1 MSTFPRPVAQLIEE
15 LSRLPGIGSKSA
27 QRLAFHLLNVTEDD
41 AVRLSE
47 SILEARRK
55 IKYCSK
61 CFNMTD
67 VDPCVIC
74 ANAKRDNKLICIVE
88 SPKDVIAMERTK
100 EYNGLYH
107 VLHGAISPIDGVGP
121 EDIRLRELLIR
132 LQSEPV
138 EEVILATNPTI
149 EGEAT
154 AMYISKLLS
163 ATDILVT
170 RLAHG
175 IPVGGDIEFADEVT
189 LAKALSGRRKL

>member
-1 MSTFPRPVAQLIEE
+1 MSTFPKPVAKLIDE
-15 LSRLPGIGSKSA
+15 LSRLPGIGAKSA
-27 QRLAFHLLNVTEDD
+27 QRLAFHLLNVEEDD

-67 VDPCVIC
+67 VDPCYIC
-74 ANAKRDNKLICIVE
+74 ANNKRDQKLLCVVE
-88 SPKDVIAMERTK
+88 TPKDVIAMEKTK
-100 EYNGLYH
+100 EFTGLYH
-107 VLHGAISPIDGVGP
+107 VLHGAISPIDGIGP
-121 EDIRLRELLIR
+121 EDIRLRELIIR

-154 AMYISKLLS
+154 AMYVSKLLA

>member
-1 MSTFPRPVAQLIEE
+1 MSTFPKPVAKLIDE
-15 LSRLPGIGSKSA
+15 LSRLPGIGAKSA
-27 QRLAFHLLNVTEDD
+27 QRLAFHLLNVEEDD

-55 IKYCSK
+55 IKYCSQ

-67 VDPCVIC
+67 VDPCYIC
-74 ANAKRDNKLICIVE
+74 ANAKRDQKIICVVE
-88 SPKDVIAMERTK
+88 SPKDVIAMEKTK
-100 EYNGLYH
+100 EFTGLYH
-107 VLHGAISPIDGVGP
+107 ILHGAISPIDGIGP
-121 EDIRLRELLIR
+121 EDIRLRELIIR
-132 LQSEPV
+132 LQSAPV
-138 EEVILATNPTI
+138 EEIVLATNPTI

-163 ATDILVT
+163 TTDILVT

-189 LAKALSGRRKL
+189 LAKAFSGRRKL

>member
-1 MSTFPRPVAQLIEE
+1 MSTFPKPVAKLIDE

-27 QRLAFHLLNVTEDD
+27 QRLAFHLLNVEEDD

-67 VDPCVIC
+67 VDPCYIC
-74 ANAKRDNKLICIVE
+74 ANTKRDQKLLCVVE
-88 SPKDVIAMERTK
+88 SPKDVIAMEKTK
-100 EYNGLYH
+100 EFTGLYH
-107 VLHGAISPIDGVGP
+107 VLHGAISPIDGIGP
-121 EDIRLRELLIR
+121 EDIRLRELIIR

-138 EEVILATNPTI
+138 VEVILATNPTI

-154 AMYISKLLS
+154 AMYVSKLLS

>member
-1 MSTFPRPVAQLIEE
+1 MSTFPKPVAKLIDE
-15 LSRLPGIGSKSA
+15 LSRLPGIGTKSA
-27 QRLAFHLLNVTEDD
+27 QRLAFHLLNVEEDD

-55 IKYCSK
+55 IKYCSQ

-67 VDPCVIC
+67 VDPCYIC
-74 ANAKRDNKLICIVE
+74 ANAKRNQHLLCVVE
-88 SPKDVIAMERTK
+88 SPKDVIAIEKTK
-100 EYNGLYH
+100 EFDGLYH
-107 VLHGAISPIDGVGP
+107 VLHGAISPIDGIGQ
-121 EDIRLRELLIR
+121 EDIRLRELIIR
-132 LQSEPV
+132 LQSAPV

-163 ATDILVT
+163 PTDILVT

>member
-1 MSTFPRPVAQLIEE
+1 MSTFPKPVAKLIDE

-27 QRLAFHLLNVTEDD
+27 QRLAFHLLNVEEDD

-67 VDPCVIC
+67 VDPCPIC
-74 ANAKRDNKLICIVE
+74 ANAKRDQKLLCVVE
-88 SPKDVIAMERTK
+88 SPKDVIAMEKTK
-100 EYNGLYH
+100 EFSGLFH
-107 VLHGAISPIDGVGP
+107 VLHGAISPIDGIGP
-121 EDIRLRELLIR
+121 EDIRLRELIIR

-154 AMYISKLLS
+154 AMYVSKLLS

>member
-1 MSTFPRPVAQLIEE
+1 MSTFPKPVAKLIDE

-27 QRLAFHLLNVTEDD
+27 QRLAFHLLNVEEDD

-67 VDPCVIC
+67 TDPCPIC
-74 ANAKRDNKLICIVE
+74 ANMKRDQKLLCVVE
-88 SPKDVIAMERTK
+88 SPKDVIAMEKTK
-100 EYNGLYH
+100 EFSGLYH
-107 VLHGAISPIDGVGP
+107 VLHGAISPIDGIGP
-121 EDIRLRELLIR
+121 EDIRLRELIIR

-154 AMYISKLLS
+154 AMYVSKLLS
-163 ATDILVT
+163 STDILVT

>member
-1 MSTFPRPVAQLIEE
+1 MHTQKVKVPQMPEAAHEHGPHHSGHEDEVMSSNDPQGCPFLETFRDQPVALSPVMVGVDEKEE
-15 LSRLPGIGSKSA
+15 PDQDGGNQEHLPKYA
-27 QRLAFHLLNVTEDD
+27 QGPEKGH
-41 AVRLSE
+41 
-47 SILEARRK
+47 
-55 IKYCSK
+55 
-61 CFNMTD
+61 
-67 VDPCVIC
+67 
-74 ANAKRDNKLICIVE
+74 
-88 SPKDVIAMERTK
+88 AMEKTK
-100 EYNGLYH
+100 EFGGLYH
-107 VLHGAISPIDGVGP
+107 VLHGAISPIDGIGP
-121 EDIRLRELLIR
+121 EDIRLRELIIR

-154 AMYISKLLS
+154 AMYVSKLLA

>member
-1 MSTFPRPVAQLIEE
+1 MSTFPKPVAKLIDE
-15 LSRLPGIGSKSA
+15 LSRLPGIGTKSA
-27 QRLAFHLLNVTEDD
+27 QRLAFHLLNVEEDD

-55 IKYCSK
+55 IKYCSQ

-67 VDPCVIC
+67 VDPCYIC
-74 ANAKRDNKLICIVE
+74 ANAKRSQHLICVVE
-88 SPKDVIAMERTK
+88 SPKDVIAMEKTK
-100 EYNGLYH
+100 EFDGLYH
-107 VLHGAISPIDGVGP
+107 VLHGAISPIDGIGP
-121 EDIRLRELLIR
+121 EDIRLRELIVR
-132 LQSEPV
+132 LQSAPV

-163 ATDILVT
+163 PTDILVT

>member
-1 MSTFPRPVAQLIEE
+1 MSTFPRPVAKLIDE
-15 LSRLPGIGSKSA
+15 LSRLPGIGTKSA
-27 QRLAFHLLNVTEDD
+27 QRLAFHILNTNESD
-41 AVRLSE
+41 AIRLSE
-47 SILEARRK
+47 SIIEARQK
-55 IKYCSK
+55 IKYCSR

-67 VDPCVIC
+67 VDPCPIC
-74 ANAKRDNKLICIVE
+74 SNSKRDESMLCVVE
-88 SPKDVIAMERTK
+88 SSKDVIAMEKTK
-100 EYNGLYH
+100 EFFGLYH
-107 VLHGAISPIDGVGP
+107 VLHGAISPIDGIGVD
-121 EDIRLRELLIR
+121 DIKLRELIVR

-138 EEVILATNPTI
+138 EELILATNPTI

-154 AMYISKLLS
+154 AMYISKLLK

>member
-1 MSTFPRPVAQLIEE
+1 M
-15 LSRLPGIGSKSA
+15 SRLPGIGSKSA
-27 QRLAFHLLNVTEDD
+27 QRLAFHLLNVEEDD

-55 IKYCSK
+55 IKYCSQ

-67 VDPCVIC
+67 VDPCAIC
-74 ANAKRDNKLICIVE
+74 ANAKRDQKLLCVVE
-88 SPKDVIAMERTK
+88 SPKDVIAMEKTK
-100 EYNGLYH
+100 EFPGLYH
-107 VLHGAISPIDGVGP
+107 VLHGAISPIDGIGP
-121 EDIRLRELLIR
+121 EDIRLRELIIR
-132 LQSEPV
+132 LQSAPV

>member
-1 MSTFPRPVAQLIEE
+1 MSTFPKPVAKLIDE

-27 QRLAFHLLNVTEDD
+27 QRLAFHLLNVEEDD

-67 VDPCVIC
+67 VDPCPIC
-74 ANAKRDNKLICIVE
+74 ANAKRDQKLLCVVE

-100 EYNGLYH
+100 EFSGLYH
-107 VLHGAISPIDGVGP
+107 VLHGAISPIDGIGP
-121 EDIRLRELLIR
+121 EDIRLRELIIR
-132 LQSEPV
+132 LQSEAV

-154 AMYISKLLS
+154 AMYVSKLLS

>member
-1 MSTFPRPVAQLIEE
+1 MSTFPKPVAKLIDE
-15 LSRLPGIGSKSA
+15 LSRLPGIGAKSA
-27 QRLAFHLLNVTEDD
+27 QRLAFHLLNVEEDD

-67 VDPCVIC
+67 VDPCYIC
-74 ANAKRDNKLICIVE
+74 ANAKRDQTIICVVE

-100 EYNGLYH
+100 EFHGLYH
-107 VLHGAISPIDGVGP
+107 ILHGAISPIDGIGP
-121 EDIRLRELLIR
+121 EDIRLRELIIR
-132 LQSEPV
+132 LQSSPV
-138 EEVILATNPTI
+138 VEIVLATNPTI

-154 AMYISKLLS
+154 AMYVSRLLS

-189 LAKALSGRRKL
+189 LAKAFAGRRKL

>member
-1 MSTFPRPVAQLIEE
+1 MSTFPRPVAKLIDE

-27 QRLAFHLLNVTEDD
+27 QRLAFHLLNVEEDD

-55 IKYCSK
+55 IKYCSQ

-67 VDPCVIC
+67 VDPCYIC
-74 ANAKRDNKLICIVE
+74 ANTKRDQTMICVVE

-100 EYNGLYH
+100 EFHGLYH
-107 VLHGAISPIDGVGP
+107 VLHGSISPIDGIGP
-121 EDIRLRELLIR
+121 EDIRLRELIIR
-132 LQSEPV
+132 LQSAPV
-138 EEVILATNPTI
+138 EEIVLATNPTI

-163 ATDILVT
+163 TTDILVT

>member
-1 MSTFPRPVAQLIEE
+1 MSTFPKPVAKLIDE
-15 LSRLPGIGSKSA
+15 LSRLPGIGTKSA
-27 QRLAFHLLNVTEDD
+27 QRLAFHLLNVEEDD

-67 VDPCVIC
+67 VDPCYIC
-74 ANAKRDNKLICIVE
+74 ANGKRSQKLLCVVE
-88 SPKDVIAMERTK
+88 SPKDVIAMEKTK
-100 EYNGLYH
+100 EFDGLYH
-107 VLHGAISPIDGVGP
+107 VLHGAISPIDGIGP
-121 EDIRLRELLIR
+121 EDIRLRELIIR

-154 AMYISKLLS
+154 AMYVSKLLS